1 MEKGKVRIM
10 EKENELRT
18 WIVIDRDG
26 DRHEVIAH
34 YIAQPTT
41 GGYTNFI
48 IDGEANMGIM
58 HTFHSPRSITLK
70 EPPKLSGPPENY
82 PVTISAPPR
91 GVKGFRVLAWAE
103 KTRYE
108 GHYPGGVVLVHRP
121 NVYPYPYVT
130 WEAYTMDGG
139 ETWEASTGHYLADI
153 EKGWL
158 DFTTRVTDLAEK

>member
-1 MEKGKVRIM
+1 M

-139 ETWEASTGHYLADI
+139 ETWEASAGHYLADI